1 MLVLTGSV
9 CVLGTCHQIVNGRC
23 LIFPSASLPRTIFAA
38 VFVWGKLRSGSFV
51 WLRKKLLQGRHVP
64 GKLPPM
70 GSSTAKGVQHVAAVR
85 GISMISDL
93 APSMPCSIHQL
104 LFFTYACATPICI
117 PAIMSP
123 CIVVRPFC
131 TGHVVGTDGSGLH
144 ILHSTGHGGPRI
156 AHWLPCAGNTTG
168 YVAMGISD
176 ISGRM
181 GPADVVFGWV
191 ENGTAALSDR
201 QTLSWNVSR
210 ALQRMPAAPV
220 TAPLP
225 PSPSPACPYGG
236 HGAHAH
242 SLDCPGLPCSGGPVP
257 RLRSGGRQHS
267 GWEDLHHLPPTA

>member
-1 MLVLTGSV
+1 M
-9 CVLGTCHQIVNGRC
+9 
-23 LIFPSASLPRTIFAA
+23 SA
-38 VFVWGKLRSGSFV
+38 
-51 WLRKKLLQGRHVP
+51 
-64 GKLPPM
+64 
-70 GSSTAKGVQHVAAVR
+70 
-85 GISMISDL
+85 
-93 APSMPCSIHQL
+93 
-104 LFFTYACATPICI
+104 
-117 PAIMSP
+117 

-225 PSPSPACPYGG
+225 LFHHPSPKGGMWPMPIPLTAPDCLAAADPSQDYVLVDGSIVDGRTSITFRRLLDTGDVDDRPIVPGSLNITWCAGGGFQKLLSAVASSCPAASIPPPSS
-236 HGAHAH
+236 ALWA
-242 SLDCPGLPCSGGPVP
+242 LPLAYPIP
-257 RLRSGGRQHS
+257 
-267 GWEDLHHLPPTA
+267 EIHLPPFFFTFFCF